1 MQPCVNQQCLR
12 LWAPIGRSN
21 SRRRVHNPPNMR
33 ILIADRN
40 ARLLEAISR
49 TFARPFSIQT
59 ATTHEHCN
67 DLLLQCEFDLA
78 VISEKLADGPG
89 LQLLGQIARN
99 SPDTLRVFA
108 ARRSRLQLLKGKLGP
123 FGLFRTL
130 AYPIDPQELLSA
142 LTLAR
147 AGLEIDV
154 PARETRDDP
163 ALETP
168 GVRAPAAARPT
179 VERISLT
186 SADAKFAIDVPTMIA
201 SMGRVRR
208 SNSPSVPRLVPVAP
222 VARQASAPPQQ
233 GSASPA
239 LSVARES
246 PSEAPLRVAR
256 ESPSDAPLSDAR
268 QSQRAAVVRSVVA
281 PLPRFSS
288 QREAFELVDEP
299 RKTVDRGGPWSSR
312 RKPRRTKF
320 VVAATVV
327 GAFLVTALTL
337 NLFDAS
343 VHVTRASTPRPQM
356 ARPDIPAPP
365 PNPTPVAS
373 PPPFSPAPSA
383 ARHVAPQPDTTQPDA
398 EPADPQVAASTTPP
412 TADPSTFGSEAYEP
426 IYSN

>member
-1 MQPCVNQQCLR
+1 M
-12 LWAPIGRSN
+12 
-21 SRRRVHNPPNMR
+21 
-33 ILIADRN
+33 
-40 ARLLEAISR
+40 EAISR
-49 TFARPFSIQT
+49 TFARQFSIQT
-59 ATTHEHCN
+59 ATTHEHCSE
-67 DLLLQCEFDLA
+67 LLLQCEFDLA

-147 AGLEIDV
+147 VGLEIDV
-154 PARETRDDP
+154 PAPETRDAP

-168 GVRAPAAARPT
+168 GVRAPATARPP

-208 SNSPSVPRLVPVAP
+208 SNLPSVPRLVPVAP
-222 VARQASAPPQQ
+222 VAPQASAPQQ
-233 GSASPA
+233 KATASPA
-239 LSVARES
+239 RNVAPES
-246 PSEAPLRVAR
+246 PSA
-256 ESPSDAPLSDAR
+256 APLSDAR
-268 QSQRAAVVRSVVA
+268 QSQQAAMVRSAAA
-281 PLPRFSS
+281 PPPRFSS
-288 QREAFELVDEP
+288 QSEGFELVDEP
-299 RKTVDRGGPWSSR
+299 RKTVDRGVSRSSR
-312 RKPRRTKF
+312 RRPTRTKF
-320 VVAATVV
+320 VLAAAVV
-327 GAFLVTALTL
+327 GVFLVTALAL

-343 VHVTRASTPRPQM
+343 VHVTRASTPRPEI
-356 ARPDIPAPP
+356 ARSDIPAPP
-365 PNPTPVAS
+365 RSPTPVAS

-383 ARHVAPQPDTTQPDA
+383 ARHVAPKPDATQPDA
-398 EPADPQVAASTTPP
+398 EPSDPQVAASTTPP
-412 TADPSTFGSEAYEP
+412 MADPSTFSSEAYEP